1 MENIQAFR
9 QAISW
14 SEPFILCLVAI
25 QLFIFLF
32 SIWSSHRDRGLAPRM
47 VLMLSI
53 AGLVRGAEYIN
64 RWASHNWESFA
75 TQNYFDERGIFVSI
89 MLCAPLL
96 LDSLVMLLLFLR
108 EASQLLIAVKTAELK
123 KQKKAAKEESTTGT
137 TKRRSKKDQ

>member
-1 MENIQAFR
+1 
-9 QAISW
+9 
-14 SEPFILCLVAI
+14 
-25 QLFIFLF
+25 
-32 SIWSSHRDRGLAPRM
+32 
-47 VLMLSI
+47 MLSI